1 LGVVPPG
8 LIRQWNQM
16 LTSQI
21 HFLTHFRPV
30 AKESALWTTGFSGL
44 FSFAK
49 GAFNMTDPRK
59 SNGSK
64 SNAGPEFGDLPDRL
78 KDLGNRIAA
87 EKVERAEAAKPTTTY
102 QGASDYSKG
111 YKLASEFVAG
121 TLVGGLIGYGLDYV
135 AGTLPLFLIVF
146 LLLGFGAGI
155 LNMSR
160 AANRSQPTPEELS
173 KMPKP
178 SADDEEED

>member
-1 LGVVPPG
+1 
-8 LIRQWNQM
+8 
-16 LTSQI
+16 
-21 HFLTHFRPV
+21 
-30 AKESALWTTGFSGL
+30 
-44 FSFAK
+44 
-49 GAFNMTDPRK
+49 MTEAREQKP
-59 SNGSK
+59 SK
-64 SNAGPEFGDLPDRL
+64 TNARPEFGDLPDRL

-87 EKVERAEAAKPTTTY
+87 EKSERAEASKPHARY

-111 YKLASEFVAG
+111 YRLASEFVAG

-135 AGTLPLFLIVF
+135 AGTLPLFLIIF

-160 AANRSQPTPEELS
+160 AANRASPTPEELA

-178 SADDEEED
+178 SADDDEED

>member
-1 LGVVPPG
+1 MRARFGRGV
-8 LIRQWNQM
+8 LSER
-16 LTSQI
+16 
-21 HFLTHFRPV
+21 
-30 AKESALWTTGFSGL
+30 

-49 GAFNMTDPRK
+49 GAIIMTEPREPRP
-59 SNGSK
+59 SK
-64 SNAGPEFGDLPDRL
+64 TPLPEFGDLPDRL

-87 EKVERAEAAKPTTTY
+87 EKGERAAASKPSSSY

-121 TLVGGLIGYGLDYV
+121 TLVGGLIGYGIDYL
-135 AGTLPLFLIVF
+135 AGTLPLFLIIF

-160 AANRSQPTPEELS
+160 AANRTPPTPEELS

-178 SADDEEED
+178 SALDDEED

>member
-1 LGVVPPG
+1 
-8 LIRQWNQM
+8 
-16 LTSQI
+16 
-21 HFLTHFRPV
+21 LTHFRPV
-30 AKESALWTTGFSGL
+30 ANEGALWKGCFSGL

-49 GAFNMTDPRK
+49 GAIIMTEPRK
-59 SNGSK
+59 PK
-64 SNAGPEFGDLPDRL
+64 PPKIPQPEFGDLPDRL
-78 KDLGNRIAA
+78 KDLGSRIDA
-87 EKVERAEAAKPTTTY
+87 EKNIRVEAAKPAASY

-111 YKLASEFVAG
+111 YRLASEFVAG
-121 TLVGGLIGYGLDYV
+121 VLVGGLIGYGIDYV
-135 AGTLPLFLIVF
+135 VGSLPLFLIVF

-178 SADDEEED
+178 SALDDEED

>member
-1 LGVVPPG
+1 V
-8 LIRQWNQM
+8 
-16 LTSQI
+16 
-21 HFLTHFRPV
+21 
-30 AKESALWTTGFSGL
+30 FSGL

-49 GAFNMTDPRK
+49 GAFTVTEPRK
-59 SNGSK
+59 PGGSK
-64 SNAGPEFGDLPDRL
+64 SNGQPEFGDLPDRL
-78 KDLGNRIAA
+78 KNLGDRIAA
-87 EKVERAEAAKPTTTY
+87 EKVDRAEASKPAATF
-102 QGASDYSKG
+102 QGVSNYSKG
-111 YKLASEFVAG
+111 YRLASEFVAG

>member
-1 LGVVPPG
+1 LG
-8 LIRQWNQM
+8 RC
-16 LTSQI
+16 
-21 HFLTHFRPV
+21 
-30 AKESALWTTGFSGL
+30 FSGL

-49 GAFNMTDPRK
+49 GAFKLTDPRK
-59 SNGSK
+59 TKQPETN
-64 SNAGPEFGDLPDRL
+64 PEFGDLPDRL

-87 EKVERAEAAKPTTTY
+87 EKVERAEASKPAASY

-111 YKLASEFVAG
+111 YRLASEFVAG
-121 TLVGGLIGYGLDYV
+121 VLVGGLIGYGIDYL

-160 AANRSQPTPEELS
+160 AANRTPPTAEELS

-178 SADDEEED
+178 SADEEED

>member
-1 LGVVPPG
+1 
-8 LIRQWNQM
+8 
-16 LTSQI
+16 
-21 HFLTHFRPV
+21 
-30 AKESALWTTGFSGL
+30 
-44 FSFAK
+44 
-49 GAFNMTDPRK
+49 MTEPRNHK
-59 SNGSK
+59 PLK
-64 SNAGPEFGDLPDRL
+64 TPQPEFGDLPDRL

-87 EKVERAEAAKPTTTY
+87 EKVQQAEASKPSTSY

-121 TLVGGLIGYGLDYV
+121 TLVGGLIGYGIDYV
-135 AGTLPLFLIVF
+135 VGTLPLFLIIF

-160 AANRSQPTPEELS
+160 AANRTPPTPEDLS

-178 SADDEEED
+178 SALDEEED